1 MPNYNYRS
9 NDYMRRNQC
18 QRIVSAEPVRPR
30 HEHTACMEDHSSD
43 CCLHDVL
50 KGMPVAMAY
59 VPWQTFKDLYPV
71 EKALH
76 RGTIFEELDKPFMGI
91 GGCCK

>member
-18 QRIVSAEPVRPR
+18 QRAVSSDPIRTR
-30 HEHTACMEDHSSD
+30 HEHTTCSQDRSSD
-43 CCLHDVL
+43 CCAHDML
-50 KGMPVAMAY
+50 KNLPIAMSY
-59 VPWQTFKDLYPV
+59 VPWQTWKDLHPA